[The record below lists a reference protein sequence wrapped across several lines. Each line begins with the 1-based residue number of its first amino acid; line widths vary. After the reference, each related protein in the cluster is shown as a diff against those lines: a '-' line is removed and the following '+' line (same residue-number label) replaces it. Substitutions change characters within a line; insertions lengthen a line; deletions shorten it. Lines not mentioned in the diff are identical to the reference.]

1 MNLSTNHQHPD
12 PADEEETPPEPPVEQ
27 PVDEGEIIVR
37 WVIIATVVCFV
48 LGIIFMVLNEHFSPY
63 R

>member
-12 PADEEETPPEPPVEQ
+12 PADEEEALPEPPVEQ
-27 PVDEGEIIVR
+27 PVDEGEVIVR

-48 LGIIFMVLNEHFSPY
+48 LGFIFMVLNEHFSPY